1 MLKFEGQKYLNT
13 ASYKKDINHQPS
25 MFLINRIFISVV
37 GIFAKN
43 IKMKFSFLVSI
54 FVLMMLA
61 AKAQD
66 KIPPVDQS
74 VMDMSY
80 CPPNFPVLKIQQKSS
95 SPLVARIIYSRPALN
110 GRKIFGGL
118 VEYGKVW
125 RLGANEAT
133 EIEFF
138 RDVTILKQKIKKGRY
153 TMLAIPNAEK
163 WTIILNKELDTWG
176 AFLYN
181 PKKDA
186 VRIEQVAEKTAVPAE
201 YFSLYF
207 ENPQPGPYN
216 LVMQWDS
223 VKVRLPMTVGK

>member
-1 MLKFEGQKYLNT
+1 
-13 ASYKKDINHQPS
+13 
-25 MFLINRIFISVV
+25 
-37 GIFAKN
+37 
-43 IKMKFSFLVSI
+43 MKFSVLVSI
-54 FVLMMLA
+54 FIMMVIA
-61 AKAQD
+61 VKAQE
-66 KIPPVDQS
+66 KIPAIDQS

-80 CPPNFPVLKIQQKSS
+80 CPPNFPVLKIQQKIT
-95 SPLVARIIYSRPALN
+95 SPLIARVIYSRPALN

-118 VEYGKVW
+118 LEYGKVW

-138 RDVTILKQKIKKGRY
+138 KDVTILKQKIKKGRY
-153 TMLAIPNAEK
+153 TMLAIPNADK

-216 LVMQWDS
+216 LIMQWDS
-223 VKVRLPMTVGK
+223 VKVRLPLTVGK